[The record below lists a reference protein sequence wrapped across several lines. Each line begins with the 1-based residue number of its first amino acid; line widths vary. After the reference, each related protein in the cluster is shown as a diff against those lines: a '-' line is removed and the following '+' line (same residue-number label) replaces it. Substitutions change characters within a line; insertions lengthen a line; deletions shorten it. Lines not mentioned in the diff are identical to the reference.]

1 MDLSKRQALI
11 EHIQSI
17 GGLGMSAPAP
27 VVTIDAFFDGND
39 DYGSIGCNLTDHPGP
54 QGFYETLRSIRD
66 RSDVVNVLV
75 QIYEVEEDDVTMWPF
90 SERVFIVTKADLATI
105 AKLLVRLQPSEID
118 SEYPLPPHAE
128 QPPEDCVAYAV
139 WWD

>member
-1 MDLSKRQALI
+1 MDLSKRKALI

-27 VVTIDAFFDGND
+27 VAPLHLFFDGND

-54 QGFYETLRSIRD
+54 QGFYETLRSIHQ
-66 RSDVVNVLV
+66 RSDVVDVLV
-75 QIYEVEEDDVTMWPF
+75 QIYEIEEDDVTMWPF
-90 SERVFIVTKADLATI
+90 SERVFIVTTADRETI
-105 AKLLVRLQPSEID
+105 AELLTRLQPTDIE

-128 QPPEDCVAYAV
+128 QPPEDCVVYAV